1 MEWYSMLILVLVLV
15 QAALIFYLWR
25 KVDLIESERRV
36 EAHWNENLQRQIS
49 ALQQNLKDVA
59 LLAKDSSPVLRP
71 TLPPVLPAVITGAS
85 PYSQAMEMFKL
96 GISIGDVAERCGI
109 SRSEAELIL
118 SLYRNSPTS

>member
-1 MEWYSMLILVLVLV
+1 MEWHSVLILVLVLV
-15 QAALIFYLWR
+15 QAALIFWLWR

-36 EAHWNENLQRQIS
+36 EAHSNENLQRQIS

-59 LLAKDSSPVLRP
+59 LLTQDAASAAHHKPFQA
-71 TLPPVLPAVITGAS
+71 PAAVMAGAS

-96 GISIGDVAERCGI
+96 GISVGDVAERCGI